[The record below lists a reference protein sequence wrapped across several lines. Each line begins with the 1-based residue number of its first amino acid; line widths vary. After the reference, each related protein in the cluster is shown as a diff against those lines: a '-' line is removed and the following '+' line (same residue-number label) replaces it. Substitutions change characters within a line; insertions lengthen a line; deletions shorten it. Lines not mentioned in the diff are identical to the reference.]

1 MRNELK
7 ELWRYRE
14 LLLTFVLRD
23 LRVRY
28 KNSVLG
34 FFWSL
39 LNPLATVLVMTV
51 VFEYVLGFTTPN
63 YSAYLLAAYLPWAF
77 FQMTLLDSS
86 QTVLLHMPLIKKIYF
101 PREILPLSAVL
112 ANLVHFLLALAVFFL
127 YLGSVWA
134 IHPGESPFTWR
145 IALVPLLMVGNLAL
159 VTGLALLIAAWNA
172 FYEDVKYMLAVGLYL
187 LFFLCPIM
195 YFSEQVANVHSL
207 PPEGRRA
214 VYVAYHLNP
223 VATYLTA
230 YRELLLK
237 EQGVEIRTK
246 SGTDVLPPH
255 RLEPWLLGAA
265 FGSSFLVLW
274 AGYAHFNR
282 KKWEFVERP

>member
-1 MRNELK
+1 MRSELR

-14 LLLTFVLRD
+14 LLLTFVVRD

-51 VFEYVLGFTTPN
+51 VFEYVMGFTTPN
-63 YSAYLLAAYLPWAF
+63 YSAYLLAAYLPWTF

-112 ANLVHFLLALAVFFL
+112 ANLVHFLLALAVFFV
-127 YLGSVWA
+127 YLAIVWA
-134 IHPGESPFTWR
+134 LNPGVSPFTWKL
-145 IALVPLLMVGNLAL
+145 ALVPFLMLGNLAL
-159 VTGLALLIAAWNA
+159 VTGCALIVSAMNA

-195 YFSEQVANVHSL
+195 YFSEQVANLHRL
-207 PPEGRRA
+207 QPEARRA
-214 VYVAYHLNP
+214 AYIAYHLNP
-223 VATYLTA
+223 IATYLTA
-230 YRELLLK
+230 YREILLPA
-237 EQGVEIRTK
+237 QGVEIRTK
-246 SGTDVLPPH
+246 SGTDYLPP
-255 RLEPWLLGAA
+255 RNLEPWLIGVAV
-265 FGSSFLVLW
+265 GESFLILW
-274 AGYAHFNR
+274 GGYAYFNR